1 MKIVQDAPIAVNARE
16 IKSFR
21 SLTDGT
27 AEAAVGG
34 EVCGGAPAQ
43 PCPALRATP

>member
-16 IKSFR
+16 IKSFG

-27 AEAAVGG
+27 GEGLGSGLAQAGRAQAA
-34 EVCGGAPAQ
+34 GGAI
-43 PCPALRATP
+43 R